1 MLERLRSLSVK
12 TIVTMVLVLGAIQA
26 VSVYLD
32 WRSQERSSLGR
43 LETEGENLTVVL
55 RAALANAMLK
65 ADMEE
70 LNLMLDTVGAMD
82 LVKRVF
88 LVDRKGAVA
97 NASDKAMVGKV
108 PEPRVAKKVAAGKG
122 HVFALEDAADGRP
135 FAKILSAI
143 PAATECLQCHEGVK
157 VGEAIGYLGLE
168 RWADQDMQ
176 QLAANRRDALGTSL
190 VILLAMTLVVGWIT
204 RAITKPLG
212 KMAAAASRIATGDL
226 DTEIAHRSH
235 DELGILANAFRD
247 LIAYVQRLAAAAE
260 ALRRGDLSVPVAARS
275 ERDRL
280 GCAFQALHTTVT
292 KLVDETQRQVEWAQ
306 QGQLDKRGD
315 PMHFEGAYRQL
326 VQGMNDTLDAV
337 IAPVNEASEVLRG
350 MADGDLTVRV
360 HGDYKGGHAAIKQAL
375 NHAVESSAQA
385 ITALHDSAQQ
395 VLLSSTEISTGNM
408 DLAART
414 EEQAASL
421 EETAAAMEE
430 MAATIQ
436 ASANK
441 AARANELARTA
452 RRAAEEGGT
461 VVGRAVEAMGATRE
475 SSSRI
480 SDIINVIDDIAF
492 QTNLLSLNAAVEAAR
507 AGEQGRG
514 FAVVAAEV
522 RNLARRSANA
532 AREIKTLI
540 QDSVAKVAAGTEL
553 VNASGDSLR
562 NILDSVGEVSAFVED
577 ITVASQEQSA
587 GVSSVNDAI
596 AQMNTMTQQN
606 AALVEEVAASADSL
620 TERARDMESQV
631 AHFLLAD
638 DHRNSP
644 TRQTP
649 AAPSA
654 LRSPSTAAATR
665 AAIPTAAAPVS
676 DDEWQDF

>member
-12 TIVTMVLVLGAIQA
+12 TIITMVLVLGAIQA
-26 VSVYLD
+26 VSTYVA
-32 WRSQERSSLGR
+32 WRSQERSSMGK
-43 LETEGENLTVVL
+43 LETEGQNLTVVL
-55 RAALANAMLK
+55 RSALANAMLQ
-65 ADMEE
+65 ADMEG
-70 LNLMLDTVGAMD
+70 LQTMLDTVGSMEI
-82 LVKRVF
+82 VKRVF
-88 LVDRKGAVA
+88 IVDRKGAVV
-97 NASDKAMVGKV
+97 NASDKAMVGKAT
-108 PEPRVAKKVAAGKG
+108 EAAAVNKIEDKRY
-122 HVFALEDAADGRP
+122 VFGLEKAAAGRP
-135 FAKILSAI
+135 FVNILSAI
-143 PAATECLQCHEGVK
+143 PAASECLQCHTDVK
-157 VGEAIGYLGLE
+157 QGEAIGYLGLE
-168 RWADQDMQ
+168 RWADRDMQ
-176 QLAANRRDALGTSL
+176 QLAASRRNALVTNL
-190 VILLAMTLVVGWIT
+190 IILLAMTLVVGWIT
-204 RAITKPLG
+204 RAITKPLAR
-212 KMAAAASRIATGDL
+212 MAAAASQIATGDL
-226 DTEIAHRSH
+226 ETEIVHKSH
-235 DELGILANAFRD
+235 DELGILANAFRE
-247 LIAYVQRLAAAAE
+247 LIAYVQRLAGGAD
-260 ALRRGDLSVPVAARS
+260 ALRRGDLSAPVAARS

-280 GCAFQALHTTVT
+280 GRAFQALHATVT
-292 KLVDETQRQVEWAQ
+292 KLVEETQRQVEWAQ
-306 QGQLDKRGD
+306 QGQLDKRGE
-315 PMHFEGAYRQL
+315 PSHFEGAYRQL

-337 IAPVNEASEVLRG
+337 IAPVNEASEVLKG

-360 HGDYKGGHAAIKQAL
+360 AGDYKGGHAAIKQAL

-421 EETAAAMEE
+421 EQTAAAMEE

-436 ASANK
+436 ASADK

-452 RRAAEEGGT
+452 RKAAEEGGT

-540 QDSVAKVAAGTEL
+540 QDSVGKVAAGTDL
-553 VNASGDSLR
+553 VNASGESLR
-562 NILDSVGEVSAFVED
+562 DILDSVREVSAFVED
-577 ITVASQEQSA
+577 ITNASQEQSA

-620 TERARDMESQV
+620 TERARDMENQV
-631 AHFLLAD
+631 AHFRLGD
-638 DHRNSP
+638 DHP
-644 TRQTP
+644 TSAIRKPP
-649 AAPSA
+649 AAPAAHRSA
-654 LRSPSTAAATR
+654 P
-665 AAIPTAAAPVS
+665 AAPARTASPAPVAAVS
-676 DDEWQDF
+676 DDEWEDF

>member
-1 MLERLRSLSVK
+1 MLTRLRSLSVK
-12 TIVTMVLVLGAIQA
+12 TILTMVLVLGAIQA
-26 VSVYLD
+26 VSTYLD
-32 WRSQERSSLGR
+32 WRSQERVSLGK
-43 LETEGENLTVVL
+43 LETEAQDLSVVL
-55 RAALANAMLK
+55 RAVLANAMLK
-65 ADMEE
+65 ADMDE
-70 LNLMLDTVGAMD
+70 LALMLDTVGSMD
-82 LVKRVF
+82 IVKRVF
-88 LVDRKGAVA
+88 IVDRKGAVV
-97 NASDKAMVGKV
+97 NASDKAMVGKAT
-108 PEPRVAKKVAAGKG
+108 ESRVAKKVAEGKG
-122 HVFALEDAADGRP
+122 HAFAVEEAAGRP
-135 FAKILSAI
+135 FVKILSAV
-143 PAATECLQCHEGVK
+143 PAASECLQCHENVK
-157 VGEAIGYLGLE
+157 EGEAIGYLGLE
-168 RWADQDMQ
+168 RWAEQDMQ
-176 QLAANRRDALGTSL
+176 QLAASRRGSLVTNL
-190 VILLAMTLVVGWIT
+190 VILLAMILVVGWIT
-204 RAITKPLG
+204 RAITKPLA
-212 KMAAAASRIATGDL
+212 KMAAAASQIATGDL
-226 DTEIAHRSH
+226 ETEIAHNSH
-235 DELGILANAFRD
+235 DELGILANAFRE
-247 LIAYVQRLAAAAE
+247 LIAYVQRLAGSAD
-260 ALRRGDLSVPVAARS
+260 ALRRGDLSVPVAVRS

-280 GCAFQALHTTVT
+280 GRAFQTLHATVT
-292 KLVDETQRQVEWAQ
+292 KLVEETQRQVEWAQ
-306 QGQLDKRGD
+306 QGQLDKRGE
-315 PMHFEGAYRQL
+315 PSHFEGAFRQL

-337 IAPVNEASEVLRG
+337 IAPVNEASEVLKG

-360 HGDYKGGHAAIKQAL
+360 AGDYKGGHAAIKQAL

-421 EETAAAMEE
+421 EQTAAAMEE

-436 ASANK
+436 ASAEK

-452 RRAAEEGGT
+452 RKAAEEGGS

-540 QDSVAKVAAGTEL
+540 QDSVGKVAAGTDL
-553 VNASGDSLR
+553 VNASGESLR
-562 NILDSVGEVSAFVED
+562 NILDSVREVSAFVED
-577 ITVASQEQSA
+577 ITNASQEQST

-620 TERARDMESQV
+620 TERARDMENQV
-631 AHFLLAD
+631 AHFQLGD
-638 DHRNSP
+638 DHP
-644 TRQTP
+644 TAAIRQAPVAAAAHRSAP
-649 AAPSA
+649 AAPA
-654 LRSPSTAAATR
+654 RM
-665 AAIPTAAAPVS
+665 AAPAPVAAVS
-676 DDEWQDF
+676 DDEWEDF

>member
-12 TIVTMVLVLGAIQA
+12 TIITMVLVLGAIQA
-26 VSVYLD
+26 VSTYLA
-32 WRSQERSSLGR
+32 WRSQERSSLGK
-43 LETEGENLTVVL
+43 LETEADNLTVVL
-55 RAALANAMLK
+55 RSALADAMLQ
-65 ADMEE
+65 ADVEG
-70 LNLMLDTVGAMD
+70 LQKMLDTVGSMEI
-82 LVKRVF
+82 VKRVF
-88 LVDRKGAVA
+88 IVDRKGAVV
-97 NASDKAMVGKV
+97 NASDKAMVGKAT
-108 PEPRVAKKVAAGKG
+108 EAAAVNKIEDKRY
-122 HVFALEDAADGRP
+122 VFGLEKAADGRP
-135 FAKILSAI
+135 FVNILSAV
-143 PAATECLQCHEGVK
+143 PAATACLQCHTDRRE
-157 VGEAIGYLGLE
+157 GEAIGYLGLE
-168 RWADQDMQ
+168 RWAEKDMQ
-176 QLAANRRDALGTSL
+176 QLAASRRNALVTNL
-190 VILLAMTLVVGWIT
+190 VILLAMILVVGWIT
-204 RAITKPLG
+204 RAITRPLAR
-212 KMAAAASRIATGDL
+212 MAAAASQIATGDL
-226 DTEIAHRSH
+226 ETEIVHKSH
-235 DELGILANAFRD
+235 DELGILANAFRE
-247 LIAYVQRLAAAAE
+247 LIAYVQRLASGAD
-260 ALRRGDLSVPVAARS
+260 ALRRGDLSVPVATRS

-280 GCAFQALHTTVT
+280 GSAFQALHATVT
-292 KLVDETQRQVEWAQ
+292 KLVEETQRQVEWAQ
-306 QGQLDKRGD
+306 QGQLDKRGE
-315 PMHFEGAYRQL
+315 PRHFEGAYRQL

-337 IAPVNEASEVLRG
+337 IAPVNEASEVLKG

-360 HGDYKGGHAAIKQAL
+360 AGDYKGGHAAIKQAL

-421 EETAAAMEE
+421 EQTAAAMEE
-430 MAATIQ
+430 MSATIQ
-436 ASANK
+436 ASAEK

-452 RRAAEEGGT
+452 RKAAEEGGS

-540 QDSVAKVAAGTEL
+540 QDSVGKVAAGTDL
-553 VNASGDSLR
+553 VNASGESLR
-562 NILDSVGEVSAFVED
+562 NILDSVREVSAFVED
-577 ITVASQEQSA
+577 ITNASQEQSA

-620 TERARDMESQV
+620 TDRARDMENQV
-631 AHFLLAD
+631 AHFRLGD
-638 DHRNSP
+638 DHP
-644 TRQTP
+644 TSAIRKPP
-649 AAPSA
+649 AAPAAHRSA
-654 LRSPSTAAATR
+654 P
-665 AAIPTAAAPVS
+665 AAPARTASPAPVAAVS
-676 DDEWQDF
+676 DDEWEDF